1 LQVGELL
8 AECVSFSRNAADDAM
23 RRSQLLHHHVQMTIE
38 GAQCGIVIRA
48 G

>member
-8 AECVSFSRNAADDAM
+8 AESVSFGRDAANNAM

-38 GAQCGIVIRA
+38 GAQGGIVIRT